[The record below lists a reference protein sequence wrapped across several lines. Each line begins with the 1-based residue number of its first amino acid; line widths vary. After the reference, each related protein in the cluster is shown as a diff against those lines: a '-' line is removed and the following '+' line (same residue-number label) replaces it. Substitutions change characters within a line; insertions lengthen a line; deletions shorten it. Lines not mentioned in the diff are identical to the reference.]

1 MKITKKISATYFTFR
16 QTMSRQSAIKTGV
29 ALSYFVII
37 FNIVAGL
44 LYTPWMI
51 TKIGKADYGLYI
63 LVTSFLAY
71 FTVDYGLWQAINKL
85 VAEYHTKGDHEREHR
100 VVNVAASLYLLIDLC
115 IAMVLVVVFFC
126 VDGIYTNLTDSELA
140 LFKTLFII
148 ASGFALLAFPFIFLH
163 GVFMGREFFVPIKI
177 FDLLQ
182 RVGVIVITVVLL
194 FFNCGVISLV
204 LAFGLVPLATRLAQ
218 YGYLWRKGFRIHPVH
233 IDRPIARSILGLSMW
248 LFVIVLAELF
258 VTNISPSI
266 LAKYA
271 DTTQIAIFAIGLA
284 LYNYVYAFA
293 GAINGFFLPR
303 VYKLRNEGKDAAI
316 LSTSTM
322 VSGIQMF
329 IVGLF
334 VMGIVTVGREFI
346 TLWVGQSFETSYS
359 VSIWVLVPVMITF
372 CQPIETT
379 ELFATNKLYCQ
390 ASMMLCTA
398 ISAVALSIFLC
409 PRYGAVGTAIGIG
422 VSKFLF
428 MGIGLN
434 IFFMRVLHRDRRPFL
449 RLLLRYALAFSL
461 TYGLYLGVFHYLS
474 VPYNW
479 GGFLI
484 KGVIFVAI
492 YIPTVYV
499 IALPKSVKKSLF
511 IPKLNKL
518 YHKR

>member
-1 MKITKKISATYFTFR
+1 MGI
-16 QTMSRQSAIKTGV
+16 

-85 VAEYHTKGDHEREHR
+85 VAEYHTKGEHEREHH

-115 IAMVLVVVFFC
+115 IAVILVVAFFFS
-126 VDGIYTNLTDSELA
+126 DDIYTNLTDSETM

-148 ASGFALLAFPFIFLH
+148 ASSFALLAFPFIVLQ

-182 RVGVIVITVVLL
+182 RVGVIVLTVILL

-204 LAFGLVPLATRLAQ
+204 LAFGMVPLAVRLAQ
-218 YGYLWRKGFRIHPVH
+218 YGYLWRKGFHIHPVH
-233 IDRPIARSILGLSMW
+233 IDRPTARAILGLSAW

-303 VYKLRNEGKDAAI
+303 VYKLRNEGKETII

-322 VSGIQMF
+322 VSGLQMF

-346 TLWVGQSFETSYS
+346 TLWVGQSFEASYY
-359 VSIWVLVPVMITF
+359 VSIWVLVPVLITF

-379 ELFATNKLYCQ
+379 ELFAANKLYSQ

-398 ISAVALSIFLC
+398 ITAVVLSVLLC
-409 PRYGAVGTAIGIG
+409 PRYGAVGAAIGIG

-428 MGIGLN
+428 MGVGLN
-434 IFFMRVLHRDRRPFL
+434 IFFIRVLHRDRRPFL
-449 RLLLRYALAFSL
+449 RLLFRYALAFGL
-461 TYGLYLGVFHYLS
+461 TYGICLCIFHYLAVTYS
-474 VPYNW
+474 W
-479 GGFLI
+479 GDFLI
-484 KGVIFVAI
+484 KGIIFVAI
-492 YIPTVYV
+492 YISVVYV
-499 IALPKSVKKSLF
+499 IALPRSAKEAF
-511 IPKLNKL
+511 FTHIINKL
-518 YHKR
+518 QHKKQGSNFE